1 MKRAVLIMFAS
12 VVSVMAMAQLYAL
25 SMNGNVQIQ
34 REGKWQDLFI
44 GDELQK
50 TDIVQTE
57 EFGYIV
63 ILDRSAGKKYSFQS
77 TSPQSVDQLILSQ
90 EKKSP
95 RLARE
100 VVHGLYNMLRG
111 RGNYPQES
119 KNNTGGVTYRDMDEN
134 IIVASILN
142 SHPQTSYAID
152 FILLDAATLQP
163 TTQVYEGQSIIIQI
177 NNHSDTPLYVNFI
190 DKEPNGKQSAVFNAN
205 DTIFYQDLYI
215 PPFSSIRLNRRI
227 EFYQAN
233 TTDQLILVAYQKPF
247 DLEHVLILP
256 LKETIKQNIH
266 SVDEPIG
273 IYQMNVPILSAGS
286 Y

>member
-12 VVSVMAMAQLYAL
+12 VVSVMAVAQLYAL

-90 EKKSP
+90 GKKFPS
-95 RLARE
+95 LARE

-119 KNNTGGVTYRDMDEN
+119 KNNTGGVTYRDMDED
-134 IIVASILN
+134 IIVTSILN

-227 EFYQAN
+227 EFYPAN
-233 TTDQLILVAYQKPF
+233 TTDQLILVAYPLPF
-247 DLEHVLILP
+247 NLSRVLEIMSDDEK
-256 LKETIKQNIH
+256 LKNTNPIN
-266 SVDEPIG
+266 EPIG
-273 IYQMNVPILSAGS
+273 IYQMSVLIIPAGS